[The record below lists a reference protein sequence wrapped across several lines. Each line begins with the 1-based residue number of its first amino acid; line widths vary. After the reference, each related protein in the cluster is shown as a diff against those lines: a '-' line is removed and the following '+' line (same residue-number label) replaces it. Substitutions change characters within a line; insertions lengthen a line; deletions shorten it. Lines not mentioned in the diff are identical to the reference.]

1 MIVRIFL
8 QFIYFFFQAED
19 GIRDF
24 HVTGVQTCA
33 LPICAVKQ
41 GDEVVGNETRVKVV
55 KNKVA
60 PPFKQAEFQIL
71 YGSGINRLGEILD
84 LGVQLGLIDK
94 SGAWYA
100 YNGDKIGQGK
110 QNACDFLKQNPQVAE
125 ELEVEIRARLLTIPA
140 PAASEA
146 AVEADD

>member
-1 MIVRIFL
+1 
-8 QFIYFFFQAED
+8 
-19 GIRDF
+19 
-24 HVTGVQTCA
+24 
-33 LPICAVKQ
+33 VKQ

-71 YGSGINRLGEILD
+71 YGNGINRLGEVLD